1 MLLKRKASA
10 MLLRNFDFRSL
21 ILLFFSNVT
30 KLVERLE
37 EEEEKKQAETAEE
50 IKIEEENKQAETDSR
65 WKNKF
70 ITIWKLNE

>member
-1 MLLKRKASA
+1 MLLKRIASA

-37 EEEEKKQAETAEE
+37 EEEEKKQAETTEE